1 MRSYPHNSP
10 QAAARIVALT
20 MLADGHF
27 SHDEF
32 EALAHMHAAQ
42 SLGML
47 PSELMEVLHDCCED
61 LQCGPQLSWDGACRV
76 DRTTLTRLLDEIT
89 DPDLRRRVL
98 HCCGELAQADHQ
110 VAEGEAMLLATV
122 AGWWDLPYP
131 VPGVPPALQSTPAPR
146 AAA

>member
-32 EALAHMHAAQ
+32 EALAHRHAAQ
-42 SLGML
+42 SLGLL

-76 DRTTLTRLLDEIT
+76 DRATLTRLLGEIT
-89 DPDLRRRVL
+89 DPGLRRRVL
-98 HCCGELAQADHQ
+98 QCCAELAQADRHI
-110 VAEGEAMLLATV
+110 AEAEAQLLATV
-122 AGWWDLPYP
+122 AGSWALPCP
-131 VPGVPPALQSTPAPR
+131 IAGRPPALRPFEPPR

>member
-32 EALAHMHAAQ
+32 QALERMQAAQ
-42 SLGML
+42 GLGLL

-61 LQCGPQLSWDGACRV
+61 LQSHPQLAWDEACRV
-76 DRTTLTRLLDEIT
+76 DQATLSTLLDEVS
-89 DPDLRRRVL
+89 DPALRRQVL
-98 HCCGELAQADHQ
+98 QCCRTLAQADRHI
-110 VAEGEAMLLATV
+110 AEGEAVMLATV
-122 AGWWDLPYP
+122 AAWWQLPDP
-131 VPGVPPALQSTPAPR
+131 LPSLREAPR

>member
-10 QAAARIVALT
+10 QAAARIVALA

-32 EALAHMHAAQ
+32 QALEHRQMAQ
-42 SLGML
+42 CLGML

-61 LQCGPQLSWDGACRV
+61 LQSHPRLAWDEACRV
-76 DRTTLTRLLDEIT
+76 DRVTLTALLDEVS
-89 DPDLRRRVL
+89 DPALRRRVL
-98 HCCGELAQADHQ
+98 QCCRELAEADHHL
-110 VAEGEAMLLATV
+110 AEGEALLLATV
-122 AGWWDLPYP
+122 AGWWGLPQP
-131 VPGVPPALQSTPAPR
+131 IPTPRQEPPR